1 MKRAGGRTY
10 SSSFQWTAIWASVKP
25 CFLARGLVSVRFF
38 LGVFLTGVTPLEINT
53 ALRERLHA
61 RSGAFPDDKARQATG
76 LAVPSLR
83 RRIMLPRDFRRQL
96 GVGLAPGWTS
106 SQMRV
111 PCVSLSSRLPTTSV
125 MAATTMG

>member
-38 LGVFLTGVTPLEINT
+38 SRVLCTAVTPLKIKT

-61 RSGAFPDDKARQATG
+61 RSGEFPDDKARQAAG

-83 RRIMLPRDFRRQL
+83 RRIMLPREFRRQL
-96 GVGLAPGWTS
+96 GVGHLAPGWTS
-106 SQMRV
+106 SQMR
-111 PCVSLSSRLPTTSV
+111 
-125 MAATTMG
+125 